1 MPSGCVVRHRVFC
14 NLDVSQ
20 VLAIRITYSS
30 LWIASVFLQSG
41 PEYFIFAV
49 SETFGSFSLSK
60 ANIMHIKNGAFLEV
74 VVWTLIGNQTG
85 YLVVLVSMTLNEP
98 GPGFQGRKHF

>member
-1 MPSGCVVRHRVFC
+1 MNNFRSTQMPSGSVVIHRVFR

-20 VLAIRITYSS
+20 VLATRITYSNSS
-30 LWIASVFLQSG
+30 LWIALVFLQSG

-60 ANIMHIKNGAFLEV
+60 ANIMHIKNGAFLE
-74 VVWTLIGNQTG
+74 W
-85 YLVVLVSMTLNEP
+85 
-98 GPGFQGRKHF
+98 FGR